1 MRILLT
7 GTSGQVGGAL
17 YPPLQAGHEVIA
29 PQRAQFDLARP
40 ETLSGLL
47 DDLKPDLIINPAAYT
62 AVDRAEDESELAF
75 RINAEAP
82 AAMARWAAQR
92 HVPLLH
98 FSTDYV
104 FDGAGDKPWREDSP
118 TAPLSVYG
126 ASKLAGEKAVRD
138 AGGAYLVVR
147 TSWVYAATGANFLRT
162 IVRLARE
169 RKELRI
175 VADQIGAPTSARAI
189 ADAVVRIVQS
199 TTPDIAA
206 QFAKSGGVVHL
217 ACAGETSWHGFASAI
232 AMGLKSRGVKLEV
245 ETIAPIGTK
254 DYPTKAARPGN
265 SRLDLSRLKDV
276 FGVVTPAWNA
286 ALDVEL
292 NELAREFV

>member
-1 MRILLT
+1 MVKSDAHPVDGDERA
-7 GTSGQVGGAL
+7 GGRRVS
-17 YPPLQAGHEVIA
+17 PRLQAGHEVIA

-40 ETLSGLL
+40 ETLPGLL
-47 DDLKPDLIINPAAYT
+47 DDVKPDLILNPAAYT
-62 AVDRAEDESELAF
+62 AVDRAEDESEIAF

-82 AAMARWAAQR
+82 AAIARWAASR

-104 FDGAGDKPWREDSP
+104 FDGAGDTPWREDSP

-126 ASKLAGEKAVRD
+126 ASKLAGEQAVRD
-138 AGGAYLVVR
+138 AGGAHLVVR

-175 VADQIGAPTSARAI
+175 VADQIGAPTSGAAI
-189 ADAVVRIVQS
+189 AEGVVRIVQS
-199 TTPDIAA
+199 TPPELASRSVR
-206 QFAKSGGVVHL
+206 SGGVVHL

-232 AMGLKSRGVKLEV
+232 AAGLKSRGVSCRSKPSRRSPP
-245 ETIAPIGTK
+245 PIIRPK
-254 DYPTKAARPGN
+254 PCARA
-265 SRLDLSRLKDV
+265 
-276 FGVVTPAWNA
+276 TPASICPGSGTCSASSPRIGPPHWMPN
-286 ALDVEL
+286 
-292 NELAREFV
+292 